1 MVQNS
6 PNNGQLPGQE
16 NEKDIDVMK
25 IFFLMLSNWYWFVL
39 ALGLTVGSAW
49 VYKRYTLP
57 TWRVS
62 ATVLIEED
70 KKHTSMIGS
79 EQLLEGFGVRPGMQN
94 LDNQVLILTSWT
106 IIEKTLS
113 DLPFDIEY
121 YHHGRVNKVA
131 LYPVS
136 PIKVNYDAS
145 GTIPK
150 DVEFEFRL
158 SDNDTYSLSADNGDL
173 FKFET
178 KAALGDTIDI
188 NGGKMIIEK
197 NPLSFN
203 SEPDREIYFVLNSRD
218 RLVESYRSR
227 LKAAPS
233 SKAGTIINLTL
244 EGTNRIMDVDFL
256 NKLIDVFL
264 NNNLERKNKEAERTV
279 KFIDEQLTGISDSLT
294 LTEDKLQRFKSAN
307 KVMDLS
313 AQGTQIITQAMTLE
327 NEKARLVIEA
337 NYFEYLAGYL
347 SKDVSAELPVSP
359 ATMGIADA
367 GLTNLVLELA
377 GLQSEYFS
385 KSIGGR
391 NPMQAQLFQRLRNTR
406 EALTETLKGV
416 RQANDL
422 AMNENTAQLRSV
434 NESAVILPKT
444 ERELL
449 GFEREFKLN
458 DVLYSFL
465 LEKKAESQIQKASN
479 SPDNEIVDRPR
490 PGRQPVAPKTMI
502 IYLLAMVAGLGIP
515 FVVILVLQALNNTI
529 RDEDDLVKITDL
541 PVAGYIPHSTFG
553 SLSAVLEEPFSGI
566 VESFRSLRSRM
577 RYFTKEIKSPVIL
590 ITSSMAAEGKTFTV
604 INLASVYSLMNKKTL
619 IVSFDLRRPQV
630 CKELDILNDK
640 GVSTWLIGE
649 ESLENLIKKTKYSN
663 LDLLPSGPIPPNPA
677 ELIASEKTA
686 ELISELRKMY
696 DYIIIDTAPIGTV
709 SDSLTLAALSDATL
723 IVVRHGNTISPL
735 LSNTIAEVGATGIKG
750 ISLLINDIKY
760 GKMKY
765 RYYSR
770 YGNDYRN
777 SYNTK

>member
-1 MVQNS
+1 
-6 PNNGQLPGQE
+6 
-16 NEKDIDVMK
+16 
-25 IFFLMLSNWYWFVL
+25 
-39 ALGLTVGSAW
+39 
-49 VYKRYTLP
+49 
-57 TWRVS
+57 
-62 ATVLIEED
+62 
-70 KKHTSMIGS
+70 
-79 EQLLEGFGVRPGMQN
+79 
-94 LDNQVLILTSWT
+94 
-106 IIEKTLS
+106 
-113 DLPFDIEY
+113 
-121 YHHGRVNKVA
+121 
-131 LYPVS
+131 
-136 PIKVNYDAS
+136 
-145 GTIPK
+145 
-150 DVEFEFRL
+150 
-158 SDNDTYSLSADNGDL
+158 
-173 FKFET
+173 
-178 KAALGDTIDI
+178 
-188 NGGKMIIEK
+188 
-197 NPLSFN
+197 
-203 SEPDREIYFVLNSRD
+203 
-218 RLVESYRSR
+218 
-227 LKAAPS
+227 
-233 SKAGTIINLTL
+233 
-244 EGTNRIMDVDFL
+244 MDVDFL